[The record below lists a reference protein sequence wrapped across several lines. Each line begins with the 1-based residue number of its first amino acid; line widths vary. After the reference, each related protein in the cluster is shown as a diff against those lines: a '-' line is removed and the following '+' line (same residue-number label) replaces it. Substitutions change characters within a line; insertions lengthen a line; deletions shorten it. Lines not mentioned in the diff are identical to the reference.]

1 MSLESLIE
9 QAKNIK
15 ESIRQKINDKGVP
28 IAATVPFAQY
38 PDYIQQI
45 EERKVVEEPEWTPDP
60 LWWDIENILKND
72 TNTDDNT
79 ELDSYNKYIVL
90 LDNSSDEF
98 TYHLT
103 NNNSYYIEPY
113 AIKTSDNKIYKATST
128 NESITHTWNKILDKQ
143 SSIPNIKTRYVI
155 FYIKC

>member
-113 AIKTSDNKIYKATST
+113 AIKTFFA
-128 NESITHTWNKILDKQ
+128 
-143 SSIPNIKTRYVI
+143 V
-155 FYIKC
+155 